1 MAKLGRYSANRIKH
15 ENLTAAKTVEVSDC
29 GTMFTLDSATEFAVT
44 LPSVSS
50 SGPGWWAEVHILGA
64 PASAN
69 YTVVTNSE
77 NVLMGKVF
85 STHTLIDHKADQTT
99 GATVGNHIVEANTVT
114 FVDSLAVPGD
124 YVKIQCNGTH
134 YIATAFASA
143 STGITITAE

>member
-50 SGPGWWAEVHILGA
+50 SGPGWWAEFHILGA

-85 STHTLIDHKADQTT
+85 STHTVVDGNAS
-99 GATVGNHIVEANTVT
+99 VGNHVVEANTVT
-114 FVDSLAVPGD
+114 FVDALAVPGD